1 MSIKNVTRGSGNVF
15 ADLGLEEPEKLQ
27 ARSELLGEVVAI
39 LGRRK
44 LTQVQIAK
52 LLGID
57 QPRVSALM
65 NGKLSRFSTDKLL
78 EFLSALGNDVE
89 IVVKKRAHTSRPGRI
104 HIVAA

>member
-1 MSIKNVTRGSGNVF
+1 MSTRNVTRGSGNVF

-27 ARSELLGEVVAI
+27 VRSELLGEVVAI

-44 LTQVQIAK
+44 LTQVQVAK

-65 NGKLSRFSTDKLL
+65 NGKLSKFSTDKLL

-89 IVVKKRAHTSRPGRI
+89 IIVKKRAHAHRPGRI
-104 HIVAA
+104 HVVAA